1 MLHPKSLTRAVV
13 FSVLFLNIVSSTS
26 LDIANEDI
34 SVRSNVGGRKL
45 ASTPEERAA
54 KRARAL
60 AKELQAPP
68 GASPIVAQVDQIL
81 MAKQGSLNTGIVAGA
96 PPGTS
101 EAVVNM
107 TVGTTEN
114 GTQAIP
120 QNDGT
125 TAGSLVKP
133 KRKKSLMRWLKNGRR
148 LFWD

>member
-1 MLHPKSLTRAVV
+1 MSHPKSSTRAVI
-13 FSVLFLNIVSSTS
+13 FSVLFLNMVSSIK

-34 SVRSNVGGRKL
+34 SGSSSAGGRKL

-54 KRARAL
+54 KRARAQ
-60 AKELQAPP
+60 AKELLAPP
-68 GASPIVAQVDQIL
+68 GASPIVAQVDKIL

-96 PPGTS
+96 PPAVS
-101 EAVVNM
+101 EAPVNM
-107 TVGTTEN
+107 TVGRSEN

-148 LFWD
+148 L